1 MHEEGGVAVAGDAA
15 LQAVVEMQFTR
26 FDNAF
31 EAIVANGAGAGLFD
45 LAEGK
50 VVGGEEGETVVP

>member
-1 MHEEGGVAVAGDAA
+1 MHQEGGIAVAGDAA
-15 LQAVVEMQFTR
+15 LQAVVEMKLTR

-31 EAIVANGAGAGLFD
+31 ETVVANGPWFGLFE

-50 VVGGEEGETVVP
+50 VVGGEKGETRIL